1 MATPSRA
8 ISLATAFYSGQYAR
22 REGQEREMSDWVRTA
37 PEALEAW
44 PLRALQ
50 ERHREL
56 KEKLGHWH
64 RYASNEAAIKASL
77 ADVEAEIERR
87 R

>member
-1 MATPSRA
+1 MG
-8 ISLATAFYSGQYAR
+8 SGKDV
-22 REGQEREMSDWVRTA
+22 REMSDWVRTA
-37 PEALEAW
+37 PEVLETW

-50 ERHREL
+50 ERRREL

-64 RYASNEAAIKASL
+64 RYASNEAAMKASL
-77 ADVEAEIERR
+77 ADVERELGRR